1 VSASR
6 GCCIVEPLPVTRAGR
21 VSPRPATHRWL
32 IEELWADQAVGI
44 VGGEPKC
51 FKSFLVLDI
60 VVSVAS
66 GAPCLRRFPVR
77 RTGPVLLF
85 PAEDAP
91 CDVRSR
97 LDGLCAAANLA
108 IENLDL
114 YLITAPRLALD
125 RASDRRRLRRTVQS
139 VRPVLLVLDPLI
151 RLHNG
156 DENQACDIAP
166 ILAFLRE
173 LQRRF
178 AMAVILVHH
187 ARKDAHGKRPGQAL
201 RGSSELHGWG
211 DSNLYL
217 RRQRESVSLAVEHR
231 CAPSHNGLQLYL
243 RESGP
248 ALSLAVCNPE
258 PAQPD
263 APSPVGPEHVLDI
276 LRQASDP
283 LGVRQLRAR
292 CRIRTQTLS
301 RILAQ
306 LLSQGRIC
314 HASTGYHLPASGV
327 SVSRLPI
334 DPAGNGN
341 RKHPSACDQPSLL

>member
-1 VSASR
+1 M
-6 GCCIVEPLPVTRAGR
+6 RAGR
-21 VSPRPATHRWL
+21 VSARPATHRWL
-32 IEELWADQAVGI
+32 IEELWAEQAVGI
-44 VGGEPKC
+44 LGGEPKC
-51 FKSFLVLDI
+51 FKSFLALDI
-60 VVSVAS
+60 ALSVAS

-77 RTGPVLLF
+77 RSGPVLLF

-97 LDGLCAAANLA
+97 LDGLCAAAELS
-108 IENLDL
+108 IDQLDL

-125 RASDRRRLRRTVQS
+125 RAPDRQRLHHTVQTL
-139 VRPVLLVLDPLI
+139 RPVLLVLDPLI

-166 ILAFLRE
+166 ILAFLRD

-178 AMAVILVHH
+178 ALAVLLVHH

-217 RRQRESVSLAVEHR
+217 RRQRDSVSLAVEHR
-231 CAPSHNGLQLYL
+231 CAPSHNDLRLYL
-243 RESGP
+243 RQSGP
-248 ALSLAVCNPE
+248 ALSLAVCEPE
-258 PAQPD
+258 PAEPD
-263 APSPVGPEHVLDI
+263 APSLPAPARVLNI
-276 LRQASDP
+276 LRHASEP

-301 RILAQ
+301 QILAE
-306 LLSQGRIC
+306 LLRQGRIR
-314 HASTGYHLPASGV
+314 HTSKGYHLPVSEV
-327 SVSRLPI
+327 SVSLPPI
-334 DPAGNGN
+334 APTGNGN
-341 RKHPSACDQPSLL
+341 GKHGPDQHQPTLL